1 MSAVEP
7 GRVEDWTELNRANWD
22 ERAAPHAASPDYATA
37 RFVED
42 PAFLSDV
49 VRFDLPRLPDLR
61 GRRGVH
67 LQCHIGTDTLSLA
80 RLGATMSGLDFSGPA
95 IAEAQALAA
104 RAGTEIRYMRSTV
117 EDALQVLEPGAFDL
131 VFTGIGALCWLPDV
145 RAWART
151 VAMLLAPGGELFL
164 REGHPM
170 LWTLD
175 ESRADVLTVAYPYFE
190 TPEPIVFDEPGT
202 YVESEHVFVH
212 TRSASWNH
220 GLGEVIG
227 AVLAAG
233 LRVTLVE
240 EHRSVPWEALPGR
253 MVRTDLDE
261 WRLAEGGDLVPLTY
275 TLRAVKDA

>member
-1 MSAVEP
+1 M
-7 GRVEDWTELNRANWD
+7 EDWTELNRRSWE
-22 ERAAPHAASPDYATA
+22 ERAAPHSASPDYAVQ
-37 RFVED
+37 RFVDEPD
-42 PAFLSDV
+42 FLSDV

-80 RLGATMSGLDFSGPA
+80 RLGAQMTGLDFSGA
-95 IAEAQALAA
+95 ALAEARSLSERTGTVIDWVEARVDQAP
-104 RAGTEIRYMRSTV
+104 E
-117 EDALQVLEPGAFDL
+117 ALPRGAFDL

-145 RAWART
+145 AAWARV
-151 VAMLLAPGGELFL
+151 VAGLLAAGGELFV

-170 LWTLD
+170 LWSLD
-175 ESRADVLTVAYPYFE
+175 ETREDALVVRHPYFE
-190 TPEPIVFDEPGT
+190 TAEPTVFDEPGT

-220 GLGEVIG
+220 GLGEVVS

-233 LRVTLVE
+233 LRVTLLE

-253 MVRTDLDE
+253 MRRGDDGE
-261 WRLAEGGDLVPLTY
+261 WRLLEGGDLVPLTW

>member
-1 MSAVEP
+1 M
-7 GRVEDWTELNRANWD
+7 EDWVELNRTNWD
-22 ERAAPHAASPDYATA
+22 ERAAPHAASPDYAVQ
-37 RFVED
+37 RFVDD

-49 VRFDLPRLPDLR
+49 VRFDLPRLPDVR

-80 RLGATMSGLDFSGPA
+80 RLGATMSGLDFSGEA
-95 IAEAQALAA
+95 IAQARALAE
-104 RAGTEIRYMRSTV
+104 RTGTPIEYVQATV
-117 EDALQVLEPGAFDL
+117 DDATTVLEPGAFDF

-145 RAWART
+145 AAWART
-151 VAMLLAPGGELFL
+151 VAALLRPGGELFI

-175 ESRADVLTVAYPYFE
+175 ENRMDALAVRYPYFE

-212 TRSASWNH
+212 TRSASWAH
-220 GLGEVIG
+220 GLGETVT
-227 AVLAAG
+227 ALLAAG
-233 LRVTLVE
+233 LRLTLLE
-240 EHRSVPWEALPGR
+240 EHRTVPWEALPGR
-253 MVRTDLDE
+253 MVRTDFDE
-261 WRLAEGGDLVPLTY
+261 WRLEEGGDLVPLTF